1 MSGQRPGPQGIA
13 VVDKPAGM
21 TSHAVVAHARRVLD
35 TRKIGHA
42 GTLDPMATG
51 VLVLGV
57 GRATRMLGWLAAT
70 TKAYEATIA
79 LGVSTLTDDADGEVT
94 GTTDTSSVDDV
105 AIVEALAAMR
115 GTIDQ
120 VPSSVSAVKI
130 DGKRAYAR
138 VRAGEQPELAPRTVT
153 ISQLAIDDHRRLDGR
168 IEVDITVECSAG
180 TYIRAIARD
189 LGVAL
194 GVGGHL
200 ASLRRT
206 RAGAFTLADAIALD
220 ALAPDSL
227 MSMAQA
233 AQRAF
238 TCAVVDDV
246 HAVRHG
252 RQVPWPDGVDTPEP
266 GGVVALLAPDGGLLA
281 LARRGDRGQAEYVA
295 VFDAP

>member
-21 TSHAVVAHARRVLD
+21 TSHAVVAHARRALD

-70 TKAYEATIA
+70 TKEYEATIA

-94 GTTDTSSVDDV
+94 ATTDTSGVVDA
-105 AIVEALAAMR
+105 AIDETLAAMR

-120 VPSSVSAVKI
+120 VPSSVSAVKV

-138 VRAGEQPELAPRTVT
+138 VRAGEQPELAPRSVT
-153 ISQLAIDDHRRLDGR
+153 ISRLAIHDRRRLDGR
-168 IEVDITVECSAG
+168 IDVDIVVECSAG

-189 LGVAL
+189 LGAAL

-206 RAGAFTLADAIALD
+206 RAGAFTLADATALD
-220 ALAPDSL
+220 ALAPESL
-227 MSMAQA
+227 MSMAEA

-238 TCAVVDDV
+238 TCAVVDDAN
-246 HAVRHG
+246 AVRHG
-252 RQVPWPDGVDTPEP
+252 RQVPWPDGVETPEH
-266 GGVVALLAPDGGLLA
+266 GGVIALLAPEGTLLA
-281 LARRGDRGQAEYVA
+281 LARRGERGQAEYVA